1 MRAFPL
7 VAVAASLALSGCTTY
22 ALSNPKAS
30 ETYLASASANDLF
43 EIQAAELAVTQ
54 AQREDVR
61 AYAQRVIDDHGR
73 MTQHLSDA
81 ALEAGVTAPS
91 AGLTSTQQRSLGD
104 LQREPAGSFD
114 AAYLLAQLPAQK
126 EAIRLHSAYALTG
139 EAEPLRRVAAMAVA
153 KDKQHLSDV
162 QRIRRE
168 AGFDES

>member
-1 MRAFPL
+1 M
-7 VAVAASLALSGCTTY
+7 
-22 ALSNPKAS
+22 
-30 ETYLASASANDLF
+30 
-43 EIQAAELAVTQ
+43 
-54 AQREDVR
+54 ED
-61 AYAQRVIDDHGR
+61 
-73 MTQHLSDA
+73 LSDA
-81 ALEAGVTAPS
+81 ALEAGVTTPS

-114 AAYLLAQLPAQK
+114 DAYLLAQLPAQK
-126 EAIRLHSAYALTG
+126 EAIRFHSAYALTG